1 MIARIFLALPALAL
15 AACGSEAPP
24 APPPAGASSAPADLP
39 VMGDE
44 VPVLAFGDSLLAGYG
59 LDDGES
65 YPAKLEAAL
74 RSRGVNARVVNAGV
88 SGDTTADGLRRL
100 EFTLNSQNK
109 APALVVISL
118 GGNDMLRGLPV
129 EETRNNLDAMLDE
142 LSERGIPVVLLG
154 MLAAPNMGKDY
165 ASRFNA
171 IYPAMARK
179 HNAALVPFFLQAVM
193 DRPDLLQDDRIHPT
207 AAGIEAMVG
216 DTVDT
221 VADAIPAEE
230 GAAPPR

>member
-24 APPPAGASSAPADLP
+24 APPPAGAASAPADLP